1 MPHRARLG
9 VKSFMAPRLAAGIVV
24 WAVLLASAPPAVALS
39 CVAVPLAKVAA
50 EAGATFEATVVS
62 VQPHPAVRTADGL
75 VSASSGGRPVTV
87 TVGDVRPIR
96 GASPV
101 TLESVDHV
109 LEEGRRYLIIAISSR
124 ARPGVWYVGACAG
137 YVRPAARSTAFRQ
150 WLASLTDTPSGGRVL
165 GAVVQR
171 SDGDDISTWPSV
183 AGARVT
189 ARGPVVATTTSDHE
203 GEYVL
208 TGLPDGEYDVSVEL
222 PEGRHGLVAP
232 APFKARL
239 SGAHAITAWDVR
251 VEVAGRVSGVVVD
264 DTRQPVAGASVYLNV
279 VQDGFVIDDGPYWRG
294 TSAAD
299 GRYAFEGVPP
309 GQYVATIG
317 RPYAPTHARAQLG
330 GDTVVLGFA
339 DAVELQPLVAVAGET
354 ILVDGTVR
362 GRDGRPL
369 ETEFHVEVVGPFGLY
384 PRSGSWEVTNKDGR
398 FRLRLLRGVR
408 HRFTTVDKDGR
419 ERLVFDAVADGTPV
433 HLVEP

>member
-1 MPHRARLG
+1 
-9 VKSFMAPRLAAGIVV
+9 MAPRLAAAVVV
-24 WAVLLASAPPAVALS
+24 WTVLLTSARPAVALS
-39 CVAVPLAKVAA
+39 CVPVALAKVAA
-50 EAGATFEATVVS
+50 EAGAVFEATVVS
-62 VQPHPAVRTADGL
+62 VQPHPEVRTPDGL
-75 VSASSGGRPVTV
+75 VSVSSGGRPVTV

-96 GASPV
+96 GASP
-101 TLESVDHV
+101 TRLESVDHV

-124 ARPGVWYVGACAG
+124 THAGVWHVGACAG
-137 YVRPAARSTAFRQ
+137 YVRPAARSTGFRH
-150 WLASLTDTPSGGRVL
+150 WLESLTEPSSGGRVL
-165 GAVVQR
+165 GAVVQQ

-189 ARGPVVATTTSDHE
+189 ARGPIVATTTSDRE
-203 GEYVL
+203 GAYVL
-208 TGLPDGEYDVSVEL
+208 TGLPDGVYDVSVDL

-239 SGAHAITAWDVR
+239 SGSHAIIAWDVR

-264 DTRQPVAGASVYLNV
+264 ETRQPVAGAAVYLNR
-279 VQDGFVIDDGPYWRG
+279 VQDGRVIDDGPYWRG

-317 RPYAPTHARAQLG
+317 RPYAPTHARAHLG
-330 GDTVVLGFA
+330 GDSLILGFA
-339 DAVELQPLVAVAGET
+339 DAVELQPMVATVGAT

-362 GRDGRPL
+362 GQDGRLL
-369 ETEFHVEVVGPFGLY
+369 ETEFQVAVVGPFGLY
-384 PRSGSWEVTNKDGR
+384 PRSESWEATNKDGR

-408 HRFTTVDKDGR
+408 HRFTTVDKFGL
-419 ERLVFDAVADGTPV
+419 ERLVCEAVVDGTPV

>member
-1 MPHRARLG
+1 
-9 VKSFMAPRLAAGIVV
+9 MAPRLAAAVVV
-24 WAVLLASAPPAVALS
+24 WTVLLTSTRPAVALS
-39 CVAVPLAKVAA
+39 CVPVPVSLAKVAA
-50 EAGATFEATVVS
+50 EAGAVFEATVVS
-62 VQPHPAVRTADGL
+62 VQPHPDVRTPDGL
-75 VSASSGGRPVTV
+75 VSVSSGGRPVTV

-96 GASPV
+96 GASPT
-101 TLESVDHV
+101 TLESVGHV

-124 ARPGVWYVGACAG
+124 TRAGVWHVGACAG
-137 YVRPAARSTAFRQ
+137 YVRPAARSTGFRH
-150 WLASLTDTPSGGRVL
+150 WLESLIAPPSGGRVL
-165 GAVVQR
+165 GAVVQQ

-189 ARGPVVATTTSDHE
+189 ARGPIVATTTSDRD

-208 TGLPDGEYDVSVEL
+208 TGLPDGVYDISVDL

-239 SGAHAITAWDVR
+239 SGAHAIVAWDVR

-264 DTRQPVAGASVYLNV
+264 DTRQPVAGASVYLNR
-279 VQDGFVIDDGPYWRG
+279 VQDGRVIDDGPYWRG
-294 TSAAD
+294 MSAAD

-317 RPYAPTHARAQLG
+317 RPYAPAHARAHLG
-330 GDTVVLGFA
+330 GDSVMLGFA
-339 DAVELQPLVAVAGET
+339 DAVELQPLAATVGAT

-362 GRDGRPL
+362 GQDGQLL
-369 ETEFHVEVVGPFGLY
+369 ETEFHVAVVGPFGLY
-384 PRSGSWEVTNKDGR
+384 PRSESWEATDKDGR

-408 HRFTTVDKDGR
+408 HRFTTVDKFGR
-419 ERLVFDAVADGTPV
+419 ERLLFEAVADGTPI
-433 HLVEP
+433 HLVKP

>member
-1 MPHRARLG
+1 
-9 VKSFMAPRLAAGIVV
+9 MAPRLAAAVVV
-24 WAVLLASAPPAVALS
+24 WAVLLTSSRPASALS

-50 EAGATFEATVVS
+50 EAGAVFEATVVS
-62 VQPHPAVRTADGL
+62 VRPHPDVRTPDGL
-75 VSASSGGRPVTV
+75 VSVSSSGRPVTV

-96 GASPV
+96 GAAPT
-101 TLESVDHV
+101 TLESVQGV
-109 LEEGRRYLIIAISSR
+109 LETGRRYLIIAIASR
-124 ARPGVWYVGACAG
+124 TQPGVWHVGACAG
-137 YVRPAARSTAFRQ
+137 YVRPAARATAFRQ
-150 WLASLTDTPSGGRVL
+150 WLDSLSSPPSGGRVL

-171 SDGDDISTWPSV
+171 SEGDDISTWPSV
-183 AGARVT
+183 GGARVT
-189 ARGPVVATTTSDHE
+189 ARGPIVATTTSDPE

-208 TGLPDGEYDVSVEL
+208 TGLPDGEYDITVDL

-264 DTRQPVAGASVYLNV
+264 DTRQPVSGASVYLNM
-279 VQDGFVIDDGPYWRG
+279 VQDGRVIDDGPYWRG

-299 GRYAFEGVPP
+299 GQYAFEGVPP

-317 RPYAPTHARAQLG
+317 RPYAPAHARAHLG
-330 GDTVVLGFA
+330 GDSVILGFA
-339 DAVELQPLVAVAGET
+339 DAVELQPMVASVGAT

-362 GRDGRPL
+362 GQDGRLL
-369 ETEFHVEVVGPFGLY
+369 ETEFHVAVVGPFGLY

-408 HRFTTVDKDGR
+408 YRFTSVDKDGR